1 MFPFATSEVSALM
14 PPPDPRAPLFAA
26 IIVIFTAGHLPHPPL
41 SSHVGSKPVFL
52 GSKPGLQT
60 YKAPAKGRQAGRWR

>member
-1 MFPFATSEVSALM
+1 MIPFDTSEVSALM

-52 GSKPGLQT
+52 GVQTGLTNLQSARKGAPG
-60 YKAPAKGRQAGRWR
+60 W